1 MPLDTFRRHG
11 LTHHGAPE
19 DRPRQDRTRSDEDGG
34 PNGLVPRRDRQFL
47 KREFDLDNANA
58 IKKALKQGVDKGSL
72 VQKGQSFTIPGV
84 EFQEPEDMK
93 VSITE
98 VTIGDGDVAT
108 KGSTVTMRYRGTL
121 DSDGS
126 EFDAG
131 KIDFTLYAGEVIK
144 GWDKGIEGM
153 KVGGK
158 RVLVIPPK
166 LGYGKRGSPPEI
178 PGDAT
183 LVFDVELLAVR

>member
-1 MPLDTFRRHG
+1 MHYVGTLLADGSKFDSSR
-11 LTHHGAPE
+11 
-19 DRPRQDRTRSDEDGG
+19 DRPGNFKFVIG
-34 PNGLVPRRDRQFL
+34 
-47 KREFDLDNANA
+47 
-58 IKKALKQGVDKGSL
+58 
-72 VQKGQSFTIPGV
+72 KGQ
-84 EFQEPEDMK
+84 
-93 VSITE
+93 
-98 VTIGDGDVAT
+98 
-108 KGSTVTMRYRGTL
+108 
-121 DSDGS
+121 
-126 EFDAG
+126 
-131 KIDFTLYAGEVIK
+131 VIK

>member
-1 MPLDTFRRHG
+1 MAPPKTVLDKIVHAVTTMADPTG
-11 LTHHGAPE
+11 SS
-19 DRPRQDRTRSDEDGG
+19 RQAI
-34 PNGLVPRRDRQFL
+34 LKFL

-58 IKKALKQGVDKGSL
+58 VKKALKQGVDKGSL
-72 VQKGQSFTIPGV
+72 LQKGQSFAIPGV

-93 VSITE
+93 VTITE
-98 VTIGDGDVAT
+98 VSVGDGETAV

-158 RVLVIPPK
+158 RRLVIPPK

-183 LVFDVELLAVR
+183 LCFDVELIAVE

>member
-1 MPLDTFRRHG
+1 MAPPKTVLDKIVHAVTTMADPTG
-11 LTHHGAPE
+11 SS
-19 DRPRQDRTRSDEDGG
+19 RQAI
-34 PNGLVPRRDRQFL
+34 LKFL

-58 IKKALKQGVDKGSL
+58 VKKALKQGVDKGSL
-72 VQKGQSFTIPGV
+72 LQKGQSFAIPGV

-93 VSITE
+93 VTITE
-98 VTIGDGDVAT
+98 VSVGDGETA
-108 KGSTVTMRYRGTL
+108 L

-158 RVLVIPPK
+158 RKLVIPPK

-183 LVFDVELLAVR
+183 LCFDVQLIAVE